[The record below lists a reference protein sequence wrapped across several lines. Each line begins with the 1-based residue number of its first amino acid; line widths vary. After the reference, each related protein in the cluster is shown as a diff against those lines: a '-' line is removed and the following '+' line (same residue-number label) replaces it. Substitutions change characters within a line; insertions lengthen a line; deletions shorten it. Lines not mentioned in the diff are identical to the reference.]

1 MESEGNFLQA
11 KAIKQTTT
19 VWRLLDRE
27 YRRLATGMCFLIF
40 MVSGLVGS
48 LLVLPV
54 IRLLPVTRRRK
65 DDLSLD
71 FVQRGFGA
79 FTRMMVIFRVI
90 RFIEVTGLE
99 NLRDGGPFLFIA
111 NHPTLIDV
119 VVMMGLVP
127 RCNCIVKKEL
137 FHHPF
142 MAGVARG
149 TGLLP
154 NDAGV
159 TLLAR
164 IESEIG
170 RGRSLM
176 VFPEGTRSPMGGLHP
191 FNRGAARIA
200 LHTGIRVAPV
210 IVTCEPSTLR
220 KGQAW
225 YEVPDRPMEIR
236 VRFLEP
242 LPIEKQSSDAGER
255 PKQVRALTR
264 GLEQRIKK
272 ELGFPE

>member
-1 MESEGNFLQA
+1 MEAQVGKRVNTHN
-11 KAIKQTTT
+11 I
-19 VWRLLDRE
+19 WRILNRE
-27 YRRLATGMCFLIF
+27 YRRLATGFCFFVF
-40 MVSGLVGS
+40 MTAGLVGS

-54 IRLLPVTRRRK
+54 IRLLPLAPRRK
-65 DDLSLD
+65 NDLSLD
-71 FVQRGFGA
+71 FVQRGMGL
-79 FTRMMVIFRVI
+79 FTRMMVFVRVI
-90 RFIEVTGLE
+90 RLFETMGLE
-99 NLRDGGPFLFIA
+99 NLRDDGPYLFIA

-119 VVMMGLVP
+119 VNLMGLVP

-149 TGLLP
+149 AGLLP

-159 TLLAR
+159 DLLAR
-164 IESEIG
+164 IEEEITH
-170 RGRSLM
+170 GRSLM
-176 VFPEGTRSPMGGLHP
+176 IFPEGTRSPMGGLNP

-200 LHTGIRVAPV
+200 LYTGLRVVPV
-210 IVTCEPSTLR
+210 VITCEPSTLR

-225 YEVPDRPMEIR
+225 YEIPERAIDFR

-242 LPIEKQSSDAGER
+242 LPVEKQSSDAGER
-255 PKQVRALTR
+255 PKQVRAFNR

-272 ELGFPE
+272 ELGFL